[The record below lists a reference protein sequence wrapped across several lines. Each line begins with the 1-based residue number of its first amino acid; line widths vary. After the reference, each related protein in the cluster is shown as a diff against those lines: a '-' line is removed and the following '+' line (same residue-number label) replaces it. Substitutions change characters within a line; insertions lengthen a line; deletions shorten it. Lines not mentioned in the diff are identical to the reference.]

1 MAIPKK
7 PMKKAPAAAAKK
19 KQEVL
24 SSADFKKLVSGK
36 KKVWDRAKKKDAPVG
51 YVKDEEVI
59 KMFGLRPGSGI
70 TLKVRLVSATLVMVN
85 DTPIAKFKFIV
96 QEGEH
101 QGTPLQGSDI
111 WLNLDD
117 DEKLEDGL
125 TTITFMLQKLGYETE
140 ELSLENLAD
149 VLAELTSEKPYCI
162 IYLNCYVVKSGKNK
176 GQKKYGVRVNS
187 AYNESESDESDDSE
201 DEDDEE
207 DEEEDSEDSSEDD
220 DEEEDSEEADDD
232 ADGDD
237 EPEYEN
243 DEEAE
248 SEEEDSEEEDGPD
261 EDDPATWVGYGVIAT
276 INKKKTTITVTKYD
290 KKKKLLIGTDKAKKS
305 HSFSPEAVVDWA

>member
-7 PMKKAPAAAAKK
+7 PLKKSAVPAKK

-36 KKVWDRAKKKDAPVG
+36 KKVWDRSKKKDAPVG

-70 TLKVRLVSATLVMVN
+70 TVKARLVSASVVMVSG
-85 DTPIAKFKFIV
+85 TRGEVPVAKFKFIV

-111 WLNLDD
+111 WLPLDD
-117 DEKLEDGL
+117 DDELEKAFD
-125 TTITFMLQKLGYETE
+125 TITFLLQKLGYETE
-140 ELSLENLAD
+140 DMTLDNLAEI
-149 VLAELTSEKPYCI
+149 LAELTSEKPYCI
-162 IYLNCYVVKSGKNK
+162 LYLNCYVGKSGKNK
-176 GQKKYGVRVNS
+176 GVKKYGVRVNS
-187 AYNESESDESDDSE
+187 AYTPDDDNAE
-201 DEDDEE
+201 DEGDEE
-207 DEEEDSEDSSEDD
+207 DEEEDTEDDSEDD
-220 DEEEDSEEADDD
+220 GEEEDSEESDEDS
-232 ADGDD
+232 DGDD

-243 DEEAE
+243 DEEDD
-248 SEEEDSEEEDGPD
+248 SEEEDSEEEGPD
-261 EDDPATWVGYGVIAT
+261 EDDPATWVGYGVIVP

-290 KKKKLLIGTDKAKKS
+290 KKKKLLTGTDKAKKE
-305 HSFSPEAVVDWA
+305 HSFSPETVVDWA